1 MPDPILSV
9 HNLHKVYLERVILE
23 DVSFTVH
30 EGDRVALLGANGA
43 GKSTLLGIISGAV
56 TAERGEIRR
65 RRNLEVCYLDQE
77 GGLQDDWTVG
87 RTIDSAFDH
96 VREVEARL
104 HRVHEALEHHAPD
117 ADLSRLLAEQSELQE
132 YLDKHEYHTIES
144 RQREVAAA
152 LGIPGM
158 DRLLGQLSGGE
169 RRRVALARTLLADA
183 DLLLLDEPTNHL
195 DAETLDWLEAF
206 LERFRGSVIFITHDR
221 YFLDNVATTMIE
233 LRKGIAAVYPGN
245 YSDYLLAKQE
255 EAERAEKAESTRQNL
270 LRRELEWLRRQPKAR
285 TTKSKSRIDRAMD
298 LMAAAPEADAG
309 NVQLLIPTGPR
320 LGNTLVEAE
329 NIRLEIADRVLL
341 EGFTFRLG
349 AGDRVGIVGRNGLG
363 KTTLLRALMG
373 EQEPASG
380 TVVIGPSVKFV
391 YADQRRESLDPE
403 KTVLE
408 EVAGGLESVVVGG
421 ERIGFRSWLARFLFT
436 ENTAAMPI
444 RLLSG
449 GERNRVQLAKMMREG
464 GNVVVLDE
472 PTNDLDLPTLRV
484 LEEALANFDGCAFVV
499 SHDRYFLNRVANRI
513 IGFLG
518 NGEVVVVEGN
528 YDNYRSYLT
537 KRAAQAAGVAPVAA
551 AKSPVPVAAAR
562 TAEGNAPSGGRKKLS
577 YKEQRELEAMEESIL
592 AAEEALEQLTAVV
605 NDPGFFAKGDK
616 GAIERT
622 LQQQAAAKAEV
633 DRLYAR
639 WEELGSR
646 G

>member
-1 MPDPILSV
+1 
-9 HNLHKVYLERVILE
+9 
-23 DVSFTVH
+23 
-30 EGDRVALLGANGA
+30 
-43 GKSTLLGIISGAV
+43 
-56 TAERGEIRR
+56 
-65 RRNLEVCYLDQE
+65 
-77 GGLQDDWTVG
+77 
-87 RTIDSAFDH
+87 
-96 VREVEARL
+96 
-104 HRVHEALEHHAPD
+104 
-117 ADLSRLLAEQSELQE
+117 
-132 YLDKHEYHTIES
+132 
-144 RQREVAAA
+144 
-152 LGIPGM
+152 
-158 DRLLGQLSGGE
+158 
-169 RRRVALARTLLADA
+169 
-183 DLLLLDEPTNHL
+183 
-195 DAETLDWLEAF
+195 
-206 LERFRGSVIFITHDR
+206 
-221 YFLDNVATTMIE
+221 
-233 LRKGIAAVYPGN
+233 
-245 YSDYLLAKQE
+245 
-255 EAERAEKAESTRQNL
+255 
-270 LRRELEWLRRQPKAR
+270 
-285 TTKSKSRIDRAMD
+285 MD

-562 TAEGNAPSGGRKKLS
+562 PAEGNAPSGGRKKLS

-592 AAEEALEQLTAVV
+592 AAEEALEQVTAVV

-639 WEELGSR
+639 WEELSSR